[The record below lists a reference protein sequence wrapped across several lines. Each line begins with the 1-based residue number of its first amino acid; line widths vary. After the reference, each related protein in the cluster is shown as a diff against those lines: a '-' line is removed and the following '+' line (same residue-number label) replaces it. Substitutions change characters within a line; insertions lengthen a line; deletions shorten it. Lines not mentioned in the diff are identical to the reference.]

1 MTSLAKRVAYSTI
14 KVYLCGV
21 QYENL
26 VCGFN
31 NKISQMPRLYYVLR
45 GIRRTQ
51 GSSWLKKKR
60 LPITPGHLKT
70 MLQFI
75 RESLFCEHDKK
86 MWSCL
91 ILVAFFGLLRVSEY
105 TTNGNHSFDSSI
117 HLCFNDVKFDP
128 KEEQV
133 CIDIKASKTDPF
145 RVGSTIRL
153 AKIEGDICPL

>member
-1 MTSLAKRVAYSTI
+1 
-14 KVYLCGV
+14 
-21 QYENL
+21 
-26 VCGFN
+26 
-31 NKISQMPRLYYVLR
+31 
-45 GIRRTQ
+45 
-51 GSSWLKKKR
+51 
-60 LPITPGHLKT
+60 

-145 RVGSTIRL
+145 RVDSTIRL
-153 AKIEGDICPL
+153 AKIEGDMCPVKSLKEYVKVRGIKGGPFFFLKHEHYVTRKYVVAFLQMALPRVKNINTQY